1 MKLHSP
7 FIQLPVSADADTLL
21 SEISAISEA
30 SWQPHPQGYAGNWGL
45 PLLAANGDP
54 DDNRTQGPML
64 PTPALERC
72 PYLMHVMA
80 SIGAVWGRSRLMRLD
95 GNSEVATHVD
105 INYYWRERVRVHVPV
120 LTNPEVRF
128 ECGDAHVNMAAGECW
143 IFDTWRPH
151 HVINPTQSRRIHLV
165 ADTVGS
171 DAFWRLVGA
180 GRSHDRPRN
189 GWAPS
194 PIPLASARTER
205 LALERFNHPVVMSPW
220 ELKDALGFVVS
231 EAAPH
236 PLLVNAQVL
245 VGNFFRLWRALWA
258 CHGTEP
264 AGWASYAAAI
274 GEFRQ
279 SLQPIAG
286 HIFLTN
292 GVEFCEA
299 ISSFVL
305 APALCEAALL
315 PLRAPR
321 SQQPAAVSVPSR
333 TLVAPLARGS
343 QSRDP
348 MFDRP
353 IFVVCP
359 PRSGSTLLFETLSK
373 ASGLY
378 TIGGENYEV
387 LEGIDAL
394 HPRNRS
400 FESNQLGIS
409 DATDEVIEQLRQRH
423 FHALRDRD
431 GARPTTMPIR
441 MLEKTP
447 KNALRIP
454 FLLQVFPEAHFVL
467 LHREPRQVISSM
479 LEAWESGSF
488 RTYPGL
494 PDWPGLPWSMLLVP
508 GWRELRGMPLR
519 DIVAAQWTRTI
530 TALVTE
536 IEALPRE
543 QWSVIRYD
551 KLVQNPQHV
560 LLETCTRHDLVWDIT
575 LPRDLPFSR
584 NTVSAPHNFKWHE
597 RERDIAAIW
606 PQIRDAADRLERL
619 VLGVQSSR
627 IDPSR

>member
-1 MKLHSP
+1 MKLHAP
-7 FIQLPVSADADTLL
+7 FIQLPVTADASALL
-21 SEISAISEA
+21 SEINALGETP
-30 SWQPHPQGYAGNWGL
+30 WQPHPQGYAGNWGL

-72 PYLMHVMA
+72 PYLLHVMA

-105 INYYWRERVRVHVPV
+105 INYYWRERVRVHIPI

-165 ADTVGS
+165 ADSVGS
-171 DAFWRLVGA
+171 DAFWRLAAA

-231 EAAPH
+231 EATPH
-236 PLLVNAQVL
+236 TLLVNAQVL
-245 VGNFFRLWRALWA
+245 IGNFYRRWRALWA
-258 CHGTEP
+258 CHATEP

-286 HIFLTN
+286 NIILTN

-305 APALCEAALL
+305 APALGESAQL
-315 PLRAPR
+315 PPR
-321 SQQPAAVSVPSR
+321 SPQPQQATAAVLSR
-333 TLVAPLARGS
+333 PVVAPATRE
-343 QSRDP
+343 SRSHDP
-348 MFDRP
+348 VFDRP

-359 PRSGSTLLFETLSK
+359 PRSGSTLVFETLSK

-400 FESNQLGIS
+400 FESNQLGIA
-409 DATDEVIEQLRQRH
+409 DATSGVIEQLRQRH
-423 FHALRDRD
+423 FQALRDRD
-431 GARPTTMPIR
+431 GTGPQSVPVR

-454 FLLQVFPEAHFVL
+454 FLAKVFPEAHFVL
-467 LHREPRQVISSM
+467 LHRQPRQVIGSM
-479 LEAWESGSF
+479 LEAWESGHF

-494 PDWPGLPWSMLLVP
+494 PDWPGLPWSLLLVP
-508 GWRELRGMPLR
+508 GWRALRGKPLR
-519 DIVAAQWTRTI
+519 EIVAAQWAHTI
-530 TALVTE
+530 NTLITDLS
-536 IEALPRE
+536 ALPRE
-543 QWSVIRYD
+543 RWSVVRYD
-551 KLVQNPQHV
+551 DVVRDPQHV
-560 LLETCTRHDLVWDIT
+560 MQQLCQAHDLVWDRT
-575 LPRDLPFSR
+575 LSRDLPLSR
-584 NTVSAPHNFKWHE
+584 NTVSAPRPDKWRD
-597 RERDIAAIW
+597 RELDVTAIW
-606 PQIRDAADRLERL
+606 DQVTETADRMERL
-619 VLGVQSSR
+619 INTPLAL
-627 IDPSR
+627 